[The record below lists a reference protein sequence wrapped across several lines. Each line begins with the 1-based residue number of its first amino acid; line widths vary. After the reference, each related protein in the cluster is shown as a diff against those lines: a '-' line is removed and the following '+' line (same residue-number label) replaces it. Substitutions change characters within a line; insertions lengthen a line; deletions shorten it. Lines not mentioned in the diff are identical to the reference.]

1 MPPRPPRR
9 RKSTSPPPPCSLSC
23 RPFPSLT
30 PCPLPFP
37 PPSADR
43 KLREAARRLDYVT
56 RAVRIEELPIAQT
69 RFDDRTATAAQR
81 HGEEAAEALRDAE
94 ARWRADVGHRAGL
107 VEFSVLDHMDEYE
120 AGIMSVREA
129 VHRTQCQQCDVDAAA
144 AAQAGKRQRAEQRQQ
159 AEEDAR
165 RAEQER

>member
-94 ARWRADVGHRAGL
+94 ARWRADVGHR
-107 VEFSVLDHMDEYE
+107 
-120 AGIMSVREA
+120 
-129 VHRTQCQQCDVDAAA
+129 TQCQQCDVDAAA

-159 AEEDAR
+159 AEE
-165 RAEQER
+165 